1 MVGAGPAGL
10 SAAYLLAREGFQ
22 VEVFE
27 RSHTV
32 GHRFHGDFQG
42 LENWS
47 SDQDVI
53 EELEEWGL
61 PASRL
66 YLTPVRT
73 TTFLGPDG
81 SRAEAVCR
89 GRPFYYLVRRG
100 PMEESLDRRL
110 LALAQQAG
118 VTVHFGRAIRDIP
131 FLPAIVATG
140 PRRPN
145 ALALGYVFKTDGE
158 LRSYGVMSEELAP
171 GGYAYLLTYGGS
183 GTLATV
189 LARHHEQ
196 GRDYLRRT
204 VDFFR
209 AQVEFPMEEEQFFGG
224 VGNISPP
231 RTAVRG
237 RRLFVGEA
245 AGFQDALWGF
255 GLRFAMLSGLLAAR
269 ALISGEDYD
278 RLWRE
283 RLTHPLMVGVANRLL
298 WEMLGERAY
307 HLVIRRLRQEPDP
320 IRLLRREMRFTLLKR
335 LALLVAPI
343 YYRRRVR
350 VLRQECDLD
359 ACTNLFCTM
368 GADPRR
374 AVCMACGDCCGLDRQ
389 TGHA

>member
-1 MVGAGPAGL
+1 MVGAGPSGL
-10 SAAYLLAREGFQ
+10 SAAYALARAGFE

-47 SDQDVI
+47 WEQDVV
-53 EELEEWGL
+53 EELESLGL
-61 PASRL
+61 PASCL
-66 YLTPVRT
+66 YLTPVMGSV
-73 TTFLGPDG
+73 FIGPDG
-81 SRAEAVCR
+81 SRAEAVCQD
-89 GRPFYYLVRRG
+89 RPFYYLVRRG

-118 VTVHFGRAIRDIP
+118 VTVHFGEAIREIP

-140 PRRPN
+140 PRKPN
-145 ALALGYVFKTDGE
+145 ALAMGYVFKTDDR
-158 LRSYGVMSEELAP
+158 LRSFGVMDDRLAP

-189 LARHHEQ
+189 LARDHER

-209 AQVEFPMEEEQFFGG
+209 AQVDFPMEDEQFFGG

-231 RTAVRG
+231 KTAMRG

-269 ALISGEDYD
+269 ALIRGEDYD
-278 RLWRE
+278 RLWRD
-283 RLTHPLMVGVANRLL
+283 RLTHPLMVGVANRFL
-298 WEMLGERAY
+298 WDVMGRRAY
-307 HLVIRRLRQEPDP
+307 RLVIQRLRQVPDP
-320 IRLLRREMRFTLLKR
+320 VRLLRQEMRFTLLRR
-335 LALLVAPI
+335 LALLAAPF
-343 YYRRRVR
+343 YYRGRVR

-359 ACTNLFCTM
+359 TCTNLFCSM
-368 GADPRR
+368 GVDPDR
-374 AVCMACGDCCGLDRQ
+374 AKCMACADCCGLDRQ
-389 TGHA
+389 SAHA